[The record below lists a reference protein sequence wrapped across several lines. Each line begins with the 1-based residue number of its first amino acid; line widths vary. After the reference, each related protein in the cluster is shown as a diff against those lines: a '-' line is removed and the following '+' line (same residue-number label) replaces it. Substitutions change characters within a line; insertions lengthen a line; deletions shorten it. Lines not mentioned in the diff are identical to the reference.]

1 MSANPETGPDTD
13 SDSEASALRHWLA
26 EAGVAHLEGL
36 LRAHAIDVDV
46 LGSLSEADLAQ
57 IGVPLG
63 DRKRVLQALARR
75 PQARAT
81 SEGERRQLTI
91 LFADLVDATTL
102 CQSLS
107 PEAWRNVVL
116 AYQQAAVDILQRH
129 GGAVA
134 QYLGDGLLVYFGY
147 PTAREDAA
155 GRAVQAGLELV
166 AAVAALDVAGVRS
179 LRLRVGIDTGLVV
192 VGDVGA
198 GRRREHLALGDAPHL
213 AARLQALAPAGE
225 VFIGEA
231 TRRLA
236 GGRFVCED
244 QGVHVLKGVREPHQV
259 WRVQGLSRT
268 ASRFEA
274 ATGAGLSPLV
284 GRQQELAL
292 LTERWQLAAQGQGQ
306 VVQLSGEAGIGK
318 SRMVGEL
325 RQRMGNAGLAALLV
339 QCSPQHRHAEFHP
352 LREGLMRRLEIRHGM
367 SLAVQRERL
376 RDLVLVQHGL
386 DEVHA
391 QALAELLMLGSD
403 QGDQDGEGDGSGPP
417 AWAVTAQERH
427 DAILAALLALI
438 AARARQRPT
447 LLVMED
453 LHWAD
458 PGTLA
463 LAQAVGRQLRDW
475 PLLLLATHR
484 PEVQP
489 VLAPASVL
497 TQVTVTGLR
506 SSEVEAMVDRLAGGQ
521 ALTDAV
527 RQQITHKTDG
537 VPLFIEELTR
547 SLLEGASGADGQ
559 GPVPVTLRDSLMA
572 RLDRHPGARELVQ
585 RAAVLGRTLDTDVL
599 QAMDGRPQE
608 AFERDL
614 HTLLQAGLLV
624 RDEGP
629 RGPCLVFRHALL
641 QDAVLESLV
650 AVRRQQLHA
659 QVVHTLQ
666 AHFLARVEA
675 EPAELAHHA
684 TAAGLREAAVT
695 HWRRAG
701 ERALVQL
708 SLSEAVAH
716 LESGLA
722 VVLAQPPSV
731 WRDHHE
737 MQLRALL
744 GTTHMLGKGW
754 AAPEVELAYG
764 RAQQLANASDQVDEA
779 IWPLW
784 GSCVFQQVKGDIVQA
799 SAIGRRMHTVARQ
812 AHSRQAWLVHDMM
825 QAQLAFYSGRLNE
838 VAGHA
843 EQVEHRYS
851 EPQDRA
857 LIPLYS
863 TDLLLVSRVHALHAD
878 WLTGRRDD
886 VDAVCEALRA
896 RAADLH
902 HTYSLAWCLSWGA
915 MIYLHRGEVPA
926 LRACASQSLALAEAH
941 GYAYVRSM
949 ATFMLGWCDHR
960 GSGDGRCDGPGD
972 GAAAGGQGIATM
984 RQGLA
989 DFCATGAGIA
999 VPFFQTLLAEA
1010 LGQTG
1015 RWREGL
1021 ALLDDAW
1028 CRVQNGGERWHEAE
1042 LHRVRGELLLQ
1053 AGEAATGEADLH
1065 AAAAALR
1072 EAVSVSRAQQ
1082 AVRWTQRAEA
1092 AWQRACARHP
1102 GLRRP

>member
-1 MSANPETGPDTD
+1 MSAHPG

-26 EAGVAHLEGL
+26 EAGVPHLEGL

-75 PQARAT
+75 PQARAAA
-81 SEGERRQLTI
+81 EGERRQLTI

-155 GRAVQAGLELV
+155 GHAVQAGLELV
-166 AAVAALDVAGVRS
+166 AAGGALDVDGVRG

-198 GRRREHLALGDAPHL
+198 GSHREHLALGDAPHL

-244 QGVHVLKGVREPHQV
+244 QGVHRLKGVREPHQV

-274 ATGAGLSPLV
+274 ATGARLSPLI

-292 LTERWQLAAQGQGQ
+292 LTDCWQRAAQGQGQ

-352 LREGLMRRLEIRHGM
+352 LREGLMRRLDIRHGM
-367 SLAVQRERL
+367 SPAVQRERL

-386 DEVHA
+386 AEVHA

-403 QGDQDGEGDGSGPP
+403 DSGGGSDSGTP
-417 AWAVTAQERH
+417 AWAVTAQDRH

-463 LAQAVGRQLRDW
+463 LAQAVGGQLRDW

-497 TQVTVTGLR
+497 TPVTVTGLCR
-506 SSEVEAMVDRLAGGQ
+506 SEIEALVDRLAGGQ

-547 SLLEGASGADGQ
+547 SMLDGASSADGQ

-599 QAMDGRPQE
+599 QAMDGRPPE

-641 QDAVLESLV
+641 QEAVLESLV

-666 AHFLARVEA
+666 THFLARVEA
-675 EPAELAHHA
+675 EPADLAHHA
-684 TAAGLREAAVT
+684 TEAGLREAAVT

-708 SLSEAVAH
+708 SLGEAVAH
-716 LESGLA
+716 LASGLA

-754 AAPEVELAYG
+754 AAPEVEQAYA

-825 QAQLAFYSGRLNE
+825 QAQLAFYSGRLSE

-886 VDAVCEALRA
+886 VDAACDSLRA

-902 HTYSLAWCLSWGA
+902 HTYSLAWFLSWGA
-915 MIYLHRGEVPA
+915 MIHLHRGEVRA
-926 LRACASQSLALAEAH
+926 LRACARQSLALAEAH
-941 GYAYVRSM
+941 GYAYVRGM
-949 ATFMLGWCDHR
+949 ATFMLGWCGHR
-960 GSGDGRCDGPGD
+960 GSGDGVAD
-972 GAAAGGQGIATM
+972 GATSEGQGIATM

-1010 LGQTG
+1010 LGQAG
-1015 RWREGL
+1015 QWREGL

-1028 CRVQNGGERWHEAE
+1028 RRVQSGGERWHEAE

-1053 AGEAATGEADLH
+1053 ASQADAGEAGLTD
-1065 AAAAALR
+1065 AAAALQ
-1072 EAVSVSRAQQ
+1072 EALSVARAQQ

-1092 AWQRACARHP
+1092 AWQRACERHP
-1102 GLRRP
+1102 GLRQL